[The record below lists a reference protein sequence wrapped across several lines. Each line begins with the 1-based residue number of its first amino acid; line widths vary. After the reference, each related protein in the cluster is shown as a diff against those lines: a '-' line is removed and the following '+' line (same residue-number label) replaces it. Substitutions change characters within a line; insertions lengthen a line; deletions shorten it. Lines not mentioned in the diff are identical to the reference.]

1 MITGTSTRSLRS
13 WGKLHLSHTPKS
25 IFKNEKDVAFQIK
38 FFCDKIYSNTKP
50 DSTFNTQTGHL
61 VDVNRLRFCS
71 SFTAQPLMQRLIF
84 TQIVNVMPPKW
95 SYGCE
100 SHVKIYK
107 FLNSRDIYQIK
118 NFGGH
123 SVIKKHL
130 HHFWS
135 SLKGNGY
142 SVIPN
147 PER

>member
-25 IFKNEKDVAFQIK
+25 IFRNGKDVAFQVK
-38 FFCDKIYSNTKP
+38 CFCDKIYCNTKP

-61 VDVNRLRFCS
+61 VDVNRWRFCV
-71 SFTAQPLMQRLIF
+71 SFTAQLSMRRLIF

-100 SHVKIYK
+100 LHVKIFK
-107 FLNSRDIYQIK
+107 FQNSRDIYKIT
-118 NFGGH
+118 NVGGD

-130 HHFWS
+130 RRFLS
-135 SLKGNGY
+135 SL
-142 SVIPN
+142 
-147 PER
+147 